1 MAGNAIEARSKS
13 AVFTFGRFQPP
24 TIGHKVLIDSLAT
37 HAAES
42 ESDAYAFVS
51 SRVNDIAKY
60 VKSQKYKKMQNTKTF
75 ESYEANENPLSVDQ
89 KIHWMQK
96 MYPDTPVKIINTT
109 VHECRTIFAVV
120 DKLRAVGYTSLALM
134 VGSDRVP
141 TFAKMFE
148 GHEDVTIVS
157 AGTKRNDSNTP
168 AGMSGTKMRQ
178 AAVRGDFA
186 KFKQGVLI
194 GSMTDADAKE
204 LMNQI
209 RAGLG
214 YDTVAGG
221 GAKTRQQRRGT
232 RKTRRNRTTIRI
244 LQSAERCIGPDGC

>member
-1 MAGNAIEARSKS
+1 MAGNAIDAHSKS

-24 TIGHKVLIDSLAT
+24 TIGHKVLIDSLAA

-42 ESDAYAFVS
+42 DVYVFVS

-75 ESYEANENPLSVDQ
+75 ESYDANENPLTVAQ

-96 MYPDTPVKIINTT
+96 MYPDTPVNFINTS

-120 DKLRAVGYTSLALM
+120 DKLRAAGYTSLTLM

-148 GHEDVTIVS
+148 GHEDVTIVP
-157 AGTKRNDSNTP
+157 AGTNRNNSNTP
-168 AGMSGTKMRQ
+168 AGMSGTKMRH

-194 GSMTDADAKE
+194 GNMTDADAKQ
-204 LMNQI
+204 LMNEI

-214 YDTVAGG
+214 YDAVAGG
-221 GAKTRQQRRGT
+221 GAKTRRRRRAVG
-232 RKTRRNRTTIRI
+232 KTRRNDIRI
-244 LQSAERCIGPDGC
+244 VQPTYTRCIDPDGC